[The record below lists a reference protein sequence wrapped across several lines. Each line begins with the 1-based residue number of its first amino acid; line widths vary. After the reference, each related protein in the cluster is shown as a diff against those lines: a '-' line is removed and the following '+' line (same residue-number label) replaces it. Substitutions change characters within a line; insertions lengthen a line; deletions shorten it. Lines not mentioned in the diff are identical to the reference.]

1 MKTDLPVLGT
11 NLPGIPLFKK
21 GKVRDVYD
29 LGQELLLVSTDRI
42 SAFDVVLPTGIPMKG
57 TVLTQLSAFWFSK
70 TRDVAASHFVTA
82 DIDEVIGRHPKLKP
96 HREILKGR
104 STLAAKAEVV
114 PIECVVRGYLS
125 GSGWKE
131 YQKSQAVCGVALP
144 KGLAESAEL
153 PRPIFTPATKEET
166 GHDLNISEA
175 QMAERIGQDLTRQ
188 LRERSLG
195 LYSLARDHARSRGI
209 LIADTKFEFG
219 LLNGKVTLV
228 DEVLTPDS
236 SRFWPMEEY
245 APGRP
250 QMSFDKQF
258 VRDYLESLAWDK
270 KPPAPALPDEI
281 VEKTSAKYLQ
291 AYELLTGRSL

>member
-1 MKTDLPVLGT
+1 M
-11 NLPGIPLFKK
+11 
-21 GKVRDVYD
+21 
-29 LGQELLLVSTDRI
+29 
-42 SAFDVVLPTGIPMKG
+42 
-57 TVLTQLSAFWFSK
+57 
-70 TRDVAASHFVTA
+70 
-82 DIDEVIGRHPKLKP
+82 
-96 HREILKGR
+96 KGR
-104 STLAAKAEVV
+104 STLAAKAQVV

-144 KGLAESAEL
+144 KGLVESAEL

-175 QMAERIGQDLTRQ
+175 QMGERIGADLTRQ
-188 LRERSLG
+188 LKEKSLA
-195 LYSLARDHARSRGI
+195 LYTAARDHARSRRI

-236 SRFWPMEEY
+236 SRFWPMEGY

-258 VRDYLESLAWDK
+258 VRDYLESVAWDK
-270 KPPAPALPDEI
+270 TPPAPALPEEI

-291 AYELLTGRSL
+291 AYALLTGRSL